1 MADVEDRVFEREFD
15 ITPHELYTLLLDPA
29 EHAFMCTAT
38 GAYTIGETS
47 CSGLGLEGQS
57 FTHWAGAVAGTY
69 TETQRDTKIA
79 MEWRWAAGGAAWADA
94 LPDGR
99 DAISMTWTFEPV
111 EGSDGRRTHWYCP
124 SRLCRG
130 LFSIERPA
138 CFSQPWIFIPV
149 YCFAIS

>member
-79 MEWRWAAGGAAWADA
+79 MEWRWAAGGAAWPDA

-111 EGSDGRRTHWYCP
+111 EGSARP
-124 SRLCRG
+124 SSAEHLIATKALRCTATARMLIVAQC
-130 LFSIERPA
+130 SANP
-138 CFSQPWIFIPV
+138 
-149 YCFAIS
+149 